1 MLELYAFDLWHNFKI
16 WLVMS
21 GHKFINYRHI
31 QQTKFSQLWHF
42 AKLCTFLL
50 HIHKHY
56 SIIVVIVYKLV
67 ISAFWLW
74 KMDYISIGLCHESE
88 SRDGLCTIRYL
99 DNAHWH
105 LVRKMIYCIADNS
118 FVDVLL
124 PVLWLKLRRRQSREW
139 LLNPSAA
146 DTLGWMMRHL
156 WNANLSF
163 PFKGTSSIVPN

>member
-74 KMDYISIGLCHESE
+74 KMDYTSIGLCHESE
-88 SRDGLCTIRYL
+88 SLDGLCTIRYL

-118 FVDVLL
+118 LVMCFY
-124 PVLWLKLRRRQSREW
+124 
-139 LLNPSAA
+139 
-146 DTLGWMMRHL
+146 
-156 WNANLSF
+156 LSF
-163 PFKGTSSIVPN
+163 DWICVEGNPENDFWILQQLTLRDEWWDIREMQIYHSHSKERVA